1 MPRTATYGRM
11 WSGRRKSS
19 SCTNYNDEDRS
30 PRDYDF
36 FGSSDLSEP
45 ETEPEYTHETEDD
58 AFDKSG
64 PRDYRFE
71 LRETVWVKPRGC
83 FEWFR
88 GTVMKI
94 REPSS
99 RELVKKRGTLYLVIF
114 RRHHTNMRDIFSWT
128 EGNIRPDTPP
138 VRALVRRAS

>member
-1 MPRTATYGRM
+1 MPRSATYGRL
-11 WSGRRKSS
+11 WSGRRKTGSS
-19 SCTNYNDEDRS
+19 SSYSDEDRT

-45 ETEPEYTHETEDD
+45 ETETEYTPETEDG
-58 AFDKSG
+58 FDKSG
-64 PRDYRFE
+64 ARDYRFE

-88 GTVMKI
+88 GTVLKI
-94 REPSS
+94 REPPS
-99 RELVKKRGTLYLVIF
+99 RDLVKKRGTLYLVIF
-114 RRHHTNMRDIFSWT
+114 RRHHTNMRDIFSSL